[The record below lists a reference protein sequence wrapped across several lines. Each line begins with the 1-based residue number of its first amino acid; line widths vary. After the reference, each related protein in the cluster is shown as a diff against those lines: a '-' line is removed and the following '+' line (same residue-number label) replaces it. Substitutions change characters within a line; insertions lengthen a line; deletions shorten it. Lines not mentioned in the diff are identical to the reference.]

1 MDFLSITN
9 EQLDNIDLFPYS
21 QRINSSEYQGY
32 FMSKSGQEHYRLL
45 AYISQNDDLVDILDV
60 GTLKGCSA
68 LAFSVNSKNK
78 VRSFNVGNEFD
89 LNYTPLNAEF
99 IIDNVLNGNYNSVI
113 LGSKYIM
120 LDTYH
125 DGTFEKEFYDHLVSI
140 NYKGY
145 LLLDDIH
152 LNFEMERFWGSI
164 TKEKYDITNI
174 GHSTGTGVVY
184 FK

>member
-45 AYISQNDDLVDILDV
+45 SYISQNDDLIDILDV

-174 GHSTGTGVVY
+174 GHLTGTGVVY